1 VPTYHYRCPS
11 CSHEFERFHKMSVKA
26 APKCPKCGRR
36 TERVISGGA
45 GLVFKGSG
53 FYITDYKRAGAAKS
67 GEAGAGAKAEKA
79 DKAEKTEKAEKA
91 EKAEESA
98 RAGTRSVQDK
108 PGKPTKSSGAE
119 S

>member
-1 VPTYHYRCPS
+1 MPTYHYRCPA
-11 CSHEFERFHKMSVKA
+11 CRHEFERFHKMSVKA

-53 FYITDYKRAGAAKS
+53 FYITDYKRSEKKTGDEAAAKP
-67 GEAGAGAKAEKA
+67 EKPEKPA
-79 DKAEKTEKAEKA
+79 KTEAA
-91 EKAEESA
+91 AS
-98 RAGTRSVQDK
+98 SDK
-108 PGKPTKSSGAE
+108 PAKSSKSSGAE